1 MAVARPREAEA
12 AAPSRASFRGH
23 TSWPRSLAAP
33 VRDFLTDETAGAVIL
48 LGAALAAVIWANS
61 PWPHSYEA
69 VWTTT
74 FSVRVGGMAIAQ
86 DLRHWVNDG
95 LMTLYFLVLGLEAR
109 RELAIGELRDRRRA
123 AVPLAA
129 ALGGMALP
137 AAIYLAFNAGGSGRH
152 GWGAA
157 MSPDTAFALGA
168 LALAAPAST
177 RLRVRLLTLT
187 VFDDLVA
194 LVVIAVAYSTDVSVI
209 PLVVGVGLLA
219 GLATVRH
226 LPKALH
232 PLATGVLG
240 VALWVSLYEAHI
252 DPVVAGLAIGL

>member
-1 MAVARPREAEA
+1 MAVPRPREAQA
-12 AAPSRASFRGH
+12 AAPSRASFQAH
-23 TSWPRSLAAP
+23 TSWPRSMAAP
-33 VRDFLTDETAGAVIL
+33 LRDFLTDETAGAVIL

-61 PWPHSYEA
+61 PWPRSYEA

-95 LMTLYFLVLGLEAR
+95 LMTLYFLVLGLEAK

-137 AAIYLAFNAGGSGRH
+137 VAIYLTFNAGGSGQQ

-157 MSPDTAFALGA
+157 MSTDTAFALGA

-177 RLRVRLLTLT
+177 RLRVRLLTVT

-194 LVVIAVAYSTDVSVI
+194 LIVIAVAYSSDVSVI
-209 PLVVGVGLLA
+209 PLVVGIGLLA
-219 GLATVRH
+219 ALATVR
-226 LPKALH
+226 K
-232 PLATGVLG
+232 
-240 VALWVSLYEAHI
+240 
-252 DPVVAGLAIGL
+252 

>member
-1 MAVARPREAEA
+1 MAVARPREAHA
-12 AAPSRASFRGH
+12 AAPSRASFREH

-48 LGAALAAVIWANS
+48 LGAALAAVIWASS

-74 FSVRVGGMAIAQ
+74 LSTRLGDVAIAQ
-86 DLRHWVNDG
+86 DLRHWGNDG
-95 LMTLYFLVLGLEAR
+95 LMTLYFFVLGLEAK
-109 RELAIGELRDRRRA
+109 RELAMGELRDRRRA

-137 AAIYLAFNAGGSGRH
+137 AAIYLAFNAGGPGRH

-157 MSPDTAFALGA
+157 VSTDTAFALGA

-177 RLRVRLLTLT
+177 RLRVRLLTLA

-194 LVVIAVAYSTDVSVI
+194 LIVIAVVYTSDLSVI
-209 PLVVGVGLLA
+209 PLVVGIGLLGA
-219 GLATVRH
+219 LAAVRN
-226 LPKALH
+226 LPSASR
-232 PLATGVLG
+232 PLVTAVLG
-240 VALWVSLYEAHI
+240 VALWVSLYEAHV
-252 DPVVAGLAIGL
+252 DPVVAGLA